1 MIFFSAQRKH
11 RGDTLPPGDAIEE
24 GSKMKNPR
32 LIPAAIAAATLVL
45 FSPSYATDPVEPAG
59 MIKTSRGTVTVER
72 AGQRTP
78 APPGTT
84 VEVGDRVRTGNDGYV
99 GITLRDDTLITAGPA
114 STLLIND
121 FKFNTTTNTGSM
133 LASFLKGTF
142 GVVTGLLA
150 KQSPESVQF
159 KTPTTSLGI
168 RGTEFLVEVLGAKDE

>member
-1 MIFFSAQRKH
+1 MS
-11 RGDTLPPGDAIEE
+11 
-24 GSKMKNPR
+24 NPR
-32 LIPAAIAAATLVL
+32 LISVGIAAVSLIWSSSTL
-45 FSPSYATDPVEPAG
+45 AADPAEAAG

-72 AGQRTP
+72 AGERAP
-78 APPGTT
+78 APPGT
-84 VEVGDRVRTGNDGYV
+84 VVAIGDRVRTGSDGYV

-121 FKFNTTTNTGSM
+121 FKFNTTTNKGSL

-150 KQSPESVQF
+150 KHSPESVQF

>member
-1 MIFFSAQRKH
+1 
-11 RGDTLPPGDAIEE
+11 
-24 GSKMKNPR
+24 
-32 LIPAAIAAATLVL
+32 
-45 FSPSYATDPVEPAG
+45 
-59 MIKTSRGTVTVER
+59 MIKTSRGTVAVER

-84 VEVGDRVRTGNDGYV
+84 VEVGDRVRTGSDGYV
-99 GITLRDDTLITAGPA
+99 GITLRDDTLITAGPS

-150 KQSPESVQF
+150 KQSPDSVQF